1 MAIIRR
7 RTVDNEIESKI
18 ITGIIVSTPFARK
31 IIPMLR
37 NEYFTTPYS
46 VIVFEWCKEYY
57 KKYSEAPGK
66 HIQDIYEDNQNTL
79 DETNAELIG
88 MMLKRLSKN
97 YEELEN
103 FNVDYLFDQASIYL
117 EGKAIK
123 ITAERALAY
132 LDKGRLDKARNE
144 FLNHKKLAKD
154 CSTWVNPLDPKF
166 IKDTYTEE
174 EQGTDNVFTF
184 PGALGKLTGY
194 HKRGW
199 LVSILAPKKRG
210 KSFLLME
217 MAYRAFLNRKKVIIF
232 SLEMSEKR
240 IAKRFNRRI
249 TAEGKH
255 EGEYLYPCFDCYY
268 NQAGTCT
275 KVQRTNK
282 VALLNSEGG
291 KPSFERNMR
300 YRACSI
306 CRGTSDY
313 QVATWY
319 EIKKRSKQ
327 SMTKTIRKAQGLAK
341 MYGDNIRLKSFPA
354 GTATINDLKVV
365 LDSLEYTEG
374 FIPDIIV
381 IDYADILKP
390 TDSRLI
396 DPRAQSNEVWVAMK
410 GWADQMHCLV
420 VTATQGTRLS
430 INKKNIAQTDYSEDI
445 RKGAH
450 IDLGYG
456 ISQTP
461 EEKFESVMRISVLEH
476 RDEDSSELQQA
487 LILQQ
492 RGLGQVLLDS
502 ELVGKINYIEDET
515 GLIEMMKGEKE

>member
-1 MAIIRR
+1 MTIIKR
-7 RTVDNEIESKI
+7 RTVDGEIENKI
-18 ITGIIVSTPFARK
+18 ITGMIVSDTFSRK
-31 IIPMLR
+31 MIPILR
-37 NEYFTTPYS
+37 PEYFLTPYAK
-46 VIVFEWCKEYY
+46 IVFEWIKDYY
-57 KKYSEAPGK
+57 KTYAEAPGK
-66 HIQDIYEDNQNTL
+66 HIQDIYDDNSEIL
-79 DETNAELIG
+79 DENSSELIA
-88 MMLKRLSKN
+88 MFLKKISRD
-97 YEELEN
+97 YENLEN
-103 FNVDYLFDQASIYL
+103 FNVDYLFDQASNYI
-117 EGKAIK
+117 EGRAIK

-132 LDKGRLDKARNE
+132 LEKGKLDKARNE
-144 FLNHKKLAKD
+144 FLNHKKIAKD
-154 CSTWVNPLDPKF
+154 CSTWANPFDPQFIRDTFLD
-166 IKDTYTEE
+166 E
-174 EQGTDNVFTF
+174 EQGNDNVFML

-240 IAKRFNRRI
+240 IEKRLLRRI
-249 TAEGKH
+249 TAEGKTD
-255 EGEYLYPCFDCYY
+255 GEYLYPCFDCYH
-268 NQAGTCT
+268 NQSGSC
-275 KVQRTNK
+275 KKMQRVNK
-282 VALLNSEGG
+282 IQLLDGDGG
-291 KPSFERNMR
+291 KPPFEKGMR
-300 YRACSI
+300 YKACSV

-327 SMTKTIRKAQGLAK
+327 SMERSIKKAKGLSR
-341 MYGDNIRLKSFPA
+341 MYGDNMRLKSFPA

-365 LDSLEYTEG
+365 LDSLEYTEN
-374 FIPDIIV
+374 FQPDCIIV
-381 IDYADILKP
+381 DYADILKP
-390 TDSRLI
+390 MDHRLI
-396 DPRAQSNEVWVAMK
+396 DPRAQSNEVWVTLK

-420 VTATQGTRLS
+420 ITATQGTRLS

-461 EEKFESVMRISVLEH
+461 EEKFESTMRISVLEH
-476 RDEDSSELQQA
+476 RDEDSNELQQA

-502 ELVGKINYIEDET
+502 ELVGKINYMDDDPESSNIN
-515 GLIEMMKGEKE
+515 KGENK

>member
-1 MAIIRR
+1 MAIINRR
-7 RTVDNEIESKI
+7 IVSNEIESKI
-18 ITGIIVSTPFARK
+18 ITGLIVSTSFARK
-31 IIPMLR
+31 IMPMLR
-37 NEYFTTPYS
+37 KEYFTTPHS
-46 VIVFEWCKEYY
+46 ETIFEWCQEYY
-57 KKYSEAPGK
+57 KKYAEAPQK
-66 HIQDIYEDNQNTL
+66 HIQDIYDDNVSML
-79 DETNAELIG
+79 DETNADMIATI
-88 MMLKRLSKN
+88 LKRLSN
-97 YEELEN
+97 DFETLEN
-103 FNVDYLFDQASIYL
+103 FNVDYLFDQASTYL
-117 EGKAIK
+117 EGRAIK

-144 FLNHKKLAKD
+144 FLNHKKIARD
-154 CSTWVNPLDPKF
+154 CSTWVNPFDSQF
-166 IKDTYTEE
+166 IRDTYLTEE
-174 EQGTDNVFTF
+174 EGNDNVFMF

-199 LVSILAPKKRG
+199 LISILAPKKRG

-240 IAKRFNRRI
+240 IEKRLLRRI
-249 TAEGKH
+249 TAEGDH
-255 EGEYLYPCFDCYY
+255 DGEYLYPCFDCYH
-268 NQAGTCT
+268 NQAGTCK
-275 KVQRTNK
+275 KVQRTNR
-282 VALLNSEGG
+282 VPLLSSEGG
-291 KPSFERNMR
+291 KPPFDKSLR
-300 YRACSI
+300 YRPCTA

-319 EIKKRSKQ
+319 VIKQRGKQ
-327 SMTKTIRKAQGLAK
+327 SIERSVKKARSLVK
-341 MYGDNIRLKSFPA
+341 MYGDNFRLKSFPA
-354 GTATINDLKVV
+354 GTATINDLKNV

-374 FIPDIIV
+374 WSPDFIV

-390 TDSRLI
+390 VDHRLI
-396 DPRAQSNEVWVAMK
+396 DPRAQSNEAWVAMK
-410 GWADQMHCLV
+410 GWADQRHCLV
-420 VTATQGTRLS
+420 ATATQGTRLS

-461 EEKFESVMRISVLEH
+461 EEKFESIMRVSVLEH
-476 RDEDSSELQQA
+476 RDQDSSELQQA

-502 ELVGKINYIEDET
+502 ELVGKINRMDDDT
-515 GLIEMMKGEKE
+515 GLVEMMQGGDD